1 MPFSLQTIS
10 LPFSLQTIYLGAA
23 VIGGALLLIQ
33 IVLSLFGGD
42 ADGDVDFDGD
52 VELDHGD
59 IGGHLSFRTVV
70 AFVTFFGIA
79 GMACSRAG
87 LSTSVSLIVAVV
99 VGSLAFWLVGLA
111 MVQLSR
117 LRSQGNVDIRNAV
130 GVEGKVYLSVPG
142 AQEGTGSVTVPIQGR
157 SMQFKAI
164 TRGPEIPTG
173 RLCKVVGVHGG
184 DTLEVEA
191 P

>member
-1 MPFSLQTIS
+1 MPFSLQTIY
-10 LPFSLQTIYLGAA
+10 FGAA
-23 VIGGALLLIQ
+23 VVGGALLLIS
-33 IVLSLFGGD
+33 IVLALLGGD
-42 ADGDVDFDGD
+42 ADADVDFDAD
-52 VELDHGD
+52 LDLDQAD

-87 LSTSVSLIVAVV
+87 LSTGVSLLVAVV

-111 MVQLSR
+111 MVQLAR
-117 LRSQGNVDIRNAV
+117 LRSEGNVDIRNAV
-130 GVEGKVYLSVPG
+130 GVEAKVYLTVPG
-142 AQEGTGSVTVPIQGR
+142 ARSGSGRVTVPIQGR

-164 TRGPEIPTG
+164 TSGPELPTG
-173 RLCKVVGVHGG
+173 CLCKVVGVHAG

-191 P
+191 S

>member
-1 MPFSLQTIS
+1 MPFSLQS
-10 LPFSLQTIYLGAA
+10 IYLGAA
-23 VIGGALLLIQ
+23 VVGGALLLIQ

-42 ADGDVDFDGD
+42 ADADADFDGD

-87 LSTSVSLIVAVV
+87 LSTAASLAIAVV
-99 VGSLAFWLVGLA
+99 TGSLAFWLVGLA
-111 MVQLSR
+111 MVQLAR
-117 LRSQGNVDIRNAV
+117 LRSEGNVDIRNAV
-130 GVEGKVYLSVPG
+130 GVEAKVYLTVPG
-142 AQEGTGSVTVPIQGR
+142 ERSGSGSVTVPIQGR
-157 SMQFKAI
+157 SMQFKAV

-173 RLCKVVGVHGG
+173 GFCKVVGVQAG

-191 P
+191 I